1 MAMNPY
7 IAEMYNT
14 NGYAEKVAQVEG
26 IVDAFI
32 KQASAEGL
40 DLSGLSDDQ
49 IVDYALDWADE
60 QGGDDGQDKLA
71 EADYMGRVMAHAYVD
86 EMNKIATRVYTP
98 EEIKIQE
105 EWAKAKQPNL
115 SVTSKPDAGSRPLPE
130 AKPRAEIPK
139 VNDKGSPFQEGAEK
153 KKRLFDS
160 AKDFVKDKAKSVHE
174 RVKGLGGRL
183 GTEEGFKAV
192 GDRGAA
198 RALARGAGNEGTLKS
213 GLKAIERSKALRG
226 YGALGAGTAL
236 LGGAGAGIY
245 AATRKKESQI
255 AALHEDA
262 VQYANTLLGMA
273 QQGHSITFDKVASV
287 QETER
292 EAIVAELAWE
302 LLHDEGYI

>member
-60 QGGDDGQDKLA
+60 QGGDADDGHYKLA

-86 EMNKIATRVYTP
+86 EMQKISAEMTP
-98 EEIKIQE
+98 EQIAKLES
-105 EWAKAKQPNL
+105 EWAEVKKKPAI
-115 SVTSKPDAGSRPLPE
+115 SVSSSTAE
-130 AKPRAEIPK
+130 AAKPKAEIPK
-139 VNDKGSPFQEGAEK
+139 VNDKGSPFQEGGEK

-183 GTEEGFKAV
+183 GTEKGFQAI

-198 RALARGAGNEGTLKS
+198 RALSRGAGNEGALKS
-213 GLKAIERSKALRG
+213 GLKAIERAKALRG
-226 YGALGAGTAL
+226 YGAIGAGTAL
-236 LGGAGAGIY
+236 VGGTGAGIY

-255 AALHEDA
+255 AELHEDA
-262 VQYANTLLGMA
+262 VRYANTLLNMA
-273 QQGHSITFDKVASV
+273 HQGYSITFDKVASV

-302 LLHDEGYI
+302 LLRDEGYI